1 MDTPHQS
8 GPGGLLAASGVATL
22 VSLMP
27 ALTDIFQFISAFV
40 GAFFAILA
48 MNKWIRNKLKERNQ
62 SKPPESNE

>member
-27 ALTDIFQFISAFV
+27 ALTDIFQFISASV

-62 SKPPESNE
+62 FKPPESNE